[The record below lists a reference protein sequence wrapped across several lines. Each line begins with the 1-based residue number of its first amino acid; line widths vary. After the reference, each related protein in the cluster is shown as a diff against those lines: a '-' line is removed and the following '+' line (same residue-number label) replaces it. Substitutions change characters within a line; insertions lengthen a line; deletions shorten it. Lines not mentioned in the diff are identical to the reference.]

1 LTDTPAGARAVAL
14 AEFTTIGVGGPAAD
28 LAAVHSTEELVSVVR
43 AADSVR
49 RPLLLLG
56 GGSNVVVSD
65 EGFPGLA
72 VLIRTRGLVREG
84 DRLRVAAGESWDSLV
99 AYAVDQQLAGIECL
113 AGIPGLVGATPI
125 QNVGAYG
132 QEVSDVIT
140 RVSAFDRHAR
150 EQRDL
155 EPSECGFGY
164 RTSRFKTEAGQW
176 VVTEV
181 EFALRAGGE
190 SRPRFGELTRSLGIE
205 AAGPST
211 VERVRE
217 AVLALR
223 RGKGMVLDP
232 ADPDTAGCGSFF
244 TNPVLDAAAYE
255 ALSKR
260 AGAEVPSFPE
270 PGGRFKVPAAWL
282 IDRAGFS
289 KGYGSGAARLSTKHV
304 LAITNRGGASAAD
317 VLALAR
323 EIRDRVR
330 EQLGVSLVNE
340 PALIGVELSPSVPRP
355 KLAREQEDHH
365 RRPDDVGD
373 R

>member
-1 LTDTPAGARAVAL
+1 LTDPPSGVRDVPL
-14 AEFTTIGVGGPAAD
+14 ATLTTLRVGGPAAD

-43 AADSVR
+43 AADLGH

-65 EGFPGLA
+65 EGFPGLV
-72 VLIRTRGLVREG
+72 VLIRTQGVAREG

-140 RVSAFDRHAR
+140 RVTALDRR
-150 EQRDL
+150 TGDIRDL
-155 EPSECGFGY
+155 EPSECGFDY
-164 RTSRFKTEAGQW
+164 RTSRFKAEAGQW

-181 EFALRAGGE
+181 ELALRPGGE
-190 SRPRFGELTRSLGIE
+190 SRPRFGELTGTLGIE
-205 AAGPST
+205 AGGTAP

-232 ADPDTAGCGSFF
+232 ADPDTASCGSFF
-244 TNPVLDAAAYE
+244 TNPVLDDAAYA
-255 ALSKR
+255 ALTER
-260 AGAEVPSFPE
+260 AGETVPGYPE
-270 PGGRFKVPAAWL
+270 HGERFKVPAAWL
-282 IDRAGFS
+282 IDHAGFS
-289 KGYGSGAARLSTKHV
+289 KGYGSVAARLSTKHV
-304 LAITNRGGASAAD
+304 LAITNRGGASAAQ

-323 EIRDRVR
+323 EVRDGVR
-330 EQLGVSLVNE
+330 ERFGVTLVNE
-340 PALIGVELSPSVPRP
+340 PVLVGVEL
-355 KLAREQEDHH
+355 
-365 RRPDDVGD
+365 
-373 R
+373 